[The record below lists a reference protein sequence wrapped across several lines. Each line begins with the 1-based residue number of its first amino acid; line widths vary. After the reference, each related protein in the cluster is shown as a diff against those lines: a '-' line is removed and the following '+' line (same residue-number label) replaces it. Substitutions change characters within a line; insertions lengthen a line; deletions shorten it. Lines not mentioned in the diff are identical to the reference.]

1 MVSEAARR
9 IFRVGVSSVVATA
22 VDVGTLI
29 LLVEVVGCPVTL
41 AAFLSACMGGVTNFL
56 VNKFWAFAD
65 GAPIDVRQVTL
76 YALVSLVNAAFV
88 AACVHVLAVM
98 MGMPYL
104 WAKAIAAIVVFLVWS
119 YPAQAKLVFPATQA
133 APERRDTMPT
143 ELALD

>member
-1 MVSEAARR
+1 MVSEAAKR
-9 IFRVGVSSVVATA
+9 IFRVGVSGVAATA
-22 VDVGTLI
+22 VNVGTLI
-29 LLVEVVGCPVTL
+29 FLVEVVGCPVTL

-76 YALVSLVNAAFV
+76 YALVSLVTAAFV

-104 WAKAIAAIVVFLVWS
+104 WAKAIAAVLVFLVWS
-119 YPAQAKLVFPATQA
+119 YPAQAKLVFPT
-133 APERRDTMPT
+133 APGADQRGDSLST